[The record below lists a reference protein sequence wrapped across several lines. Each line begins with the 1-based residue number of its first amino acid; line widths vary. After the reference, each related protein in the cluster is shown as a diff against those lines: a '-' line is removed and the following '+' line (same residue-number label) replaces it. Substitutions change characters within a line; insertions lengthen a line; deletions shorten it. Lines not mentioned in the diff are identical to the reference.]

1 MNPLRLLRWLFL
13 GRLTLAAGVFAGA
26 VLVWPSAVPETTLL
40 VTLHV
45 LLAVLVTL
53 WGFWRTEVRYR
64 VPGRTFLYAQLL
76 FDVLAVTLVVHVTGG
91 GESSFAPLY
100 ILVIAA
106 GALLLPK
113 PGGVLI
119 GALAGSFYIADL
131 AWLQAA
137 PLTGAALLQIGVF
150 VLVALATASL
160 ADRLRQAGTELGEAR
175 LELRQL
181 RTETADILG
190 AMETGVVTVDGDG
203 RLVYLN
209 PAAESL
215 LAMTG
220 TRWLGRPVLDEL
232 DRATPGLGSLIR
244 WSAET
249 RIPVRRHESR
259 ARPRATPEPRA
270 GAEAAPTPGR
280 TAVAGS
286 SMEAASLAVV
296 AVNGGRAAAAS
307 SPSAA
312 GSPAGT
318 HTAGTNGSG
327 PDERVFGIRTTVLER
342 EGAPWVTAVFQDIT
356 DGKRVEELNRR
367 AERLEA
373 VAELAA
379 SLAHEIK
386 NPLASIRSAV
396 EQLAGGRLTSEEVA
410 LLERLVLSES
420 DRLSR
425 LLSEFIEFSR
435 VELRGRE
442 RVDLLQVVRGAVR
455 LVEQHPD
462 AAEAGGI
469 ELRAQD
475 SPVILEGDAD
485 LLHRAVFN
493 LLLNAAQHAGARGR
507 VRVQLAAIE
516 PGRLPIGVYMES
528 PVRLVV
534 EDTGPG
540 IAPEDRARI
549 FDPFFTTRQ
558 GGSGLGLA
566 LVHRAVEAH
575 QGAIF
580 VDTAPGHGARFTVYL
595 PARLAE
601 PAVRG
606 RLVS

>member
-1 MNPLRLLRWLFL
+1 MNSLRLLRWLFL
-13 GRLTLAAGVFAGA
+13 GRLTLAAGVFTGA
-26 VLVWPSAVPETTLL
+26 VLVWPATVPETTLL
-40 VTLHV
+40 VTMHL
-45 LLAVLVTL
+45 LLAVLVTA
-53 WGFWRTEVRYR
+53 WGYWHTEIRYR
-64 VPGRTFLYAQLL
+64 VPGRTFLYAQIL

-91 GESSFAPLY
+91 GESSFPPLY

-119 GALAGSFYIADL
+119 GALSSSLYIADL
-131 AWLQAA
+131 VWLQPTPPTA
-137 PLTGAALLQIGVF
+137 AALLQIGVF
-150 VLVALATASL
+150 VLVALATAAL
-160 ADRLRQAGTELGEAR
+160 ADRLRQAGAELGEAR

-215 LAMTG
+215 LAMSG
-220 TRWLGRPVLDEL
+220 ARWLGKPVLDEL
-232 DRATPGLGSLIR
+232 DRVTPGLGSLIR

-249 RIPVRRHESR
+249 RIPVRRHETR
-259 ARPRATPEPRA
+259 VRPRA
-270 GAEAAPTPGR
+270 AEEGGDVVPATSPAPAASA
-280 TAVAGS
+280 AVA
-286 SMEAASLAVV
+286 AS
-296 AVNGGRAAAAS
+296 GGRAAGATSLAANG
-307 SPSAA
+307 A
-312 GSPAGT
+312 PAGT
-318 HTAGTNGSG
+318 RTGAAGG
-327 PDERVFGIRTTVLER
+327 PGTEERVFGIRTTVLER
-342 EGAPWVTAVFQDIT
+342 DGAPWVTAVFQDIT
-356 DGKRVEELNRR
+356 DGKRVEALNRR

-396 EQLAGGRLTSEEVA
+396 EQLAAGHLTPDEVA

-442 RVDLLQVVRGAVR
+442 PVDLLQVVRGAVG

-462 AAEAGGI
+462 AAEVGGI
-469 ELRAQD
+469 ELRAPD
-475 SPVILEGDAD
+475 SPVVLEGDAD

-493 LLLNAAQHAGARGR
+493 LVLNAAQHTGVGGR
-507 VRVQLAAIE
+507 VRIELAAVGE
-516 PGRLPIGVYMES
+516 DRLPIGVHLES

-534 EDTGPG
+534 EDEGPG
-540 IAPEDRARI
+540 IAPEDVPRI
-549 FDPFFTTRQ
+549 FDPFFTTRK

-580 VDTAPGHGARFTVYL
+580 VDSAPGRGARFTVYF
-595 PARLAE
+595 PARLTE